1 MSVMTSL
8 NIVDLI
14 EKNPITRLSNNYQ
27 NRLLSKIKTKFNT
40 EDQQLFVASFY
51 SYLNFNSKT
60 DFVINLDNVWNWLG
74 FSQKTRAKEL
84 LEKYFVIDKDYKSL
98 LRCSPEQK
106 KKDVVV
112 ITKKRSCLP
121 LMHLTII
128 CSPCLL

>member
-1 MSVMTSL
+1 MTSL

-60 DFVINLDNVWNWLG
+60 D
-74 FSQKTRAKEL
+74 K
-84 LEKYFVIDKDYKSL
+84 
-98 LRCSPEQK
+98 
-106 KKDVVV
+106 
-112 ITKKRSCLP
+112 
-121 LMHLTII
+121 HLFQ
-128 CSPCLL
+128 